1 MQDLWRLSATDIAAL
16 IRSKKVSAKEAAHG
30 RAGAARC
37 GQPHD
42 QRRGRSSAGGGA
54 GAGRGRSMR
63 RSRAARRSVRWR
75 ACRSPSRSISIS
87 RGSPP
92 PTASRLQRDV
102 IAQSNSPV
110 IDNLRK
116 AGAVILGRTNCP
128 AFSYRWFTT
137 NLIHGDTKNPR
148 DPGITPGGSSGGA
161 GAAVA
166 AGIGHI
172 AHGTDI
178 AGSIRYPAY
187 ACGVHGL
194 RPTVGRI
201 AAFNAALPERTIGP
215 QISAVSGPLARTI
228 GDLRIALAAM
238 SGKDVRDPWWVP
250 APLEG
255 PAMPKRAALCLQPDG
270 LETSAEVKAAVADA
284 GKRLERAGWMVEE
297 VATPPLREAADLQT
311 KLWLGDGYE
320 AQLAAAEREGD
331 PGALACLRGNRAKV
345 FPFDAAAFS
354 KALTRRATLTREWL
368 QFFET
373 YSVLLIPV
381 SGELPFPDGLD
392 MRDEASFARVW
403 RAQLTQIAI
412 PFMGLPALTVSTGLV
427 GRVPVGV
434 QVVSGRLPRGSLLAR
449 GRGDRGG
456 RNAGRADRSR
466 PVVFEA
472 KEHDGWHQ
480 RFHGKVACRRG
491 RIPEA
496 VRGSGAPDRQH
507 RERLRVHA
515 AIQRPRGAAP
525 GTLPARLFGARISLQ
540 PVRRPGTRRRQGDRT
555 VLRQQLCRHLSDVRQ
570 DRRQRRQCASAVSIF
585 EERKIRAARLVDQME
600 FHQIPGRSFGQGGG
614 AACAD
619 RHAGRSDKKE
629 IEALL

>member
-1 MQDLWRLSATDIAAL
+1 
-16 IRSKKVSAKEAAHG
+16 
-30 RAGAARC
+30 
-37 GQPHD
+37 
-42 QRRGRSSAGGGA
+42 
-54 GAGRGRSMR
+54 
-63 RSRAARRSVRWR
+63 
-75 ACRSPSRSISIS
+75 
-87 RGSPP
+87 
-92 PTASRLQRDV
+92 
-102 IAQSNSPV
+102 V

-148 DPGITPGGSSGGA
+148 DPAITPGGSSGGA

-194 RPTVGRI
+194 RPTVGRV
-201 AAFNAALPERTIGP
+201 AAFNASLPERSIGP

-238 SGKDVRDPWWVP
+238 SAPDMRDPWWVP

-270 LETSAEVKAAVADA
+270 LEPVAEVKAAVADA
-284 GKRLERAGWMVEE
+284 AKRLERAGWVVEE
-297 VATPPLREAADLQT
+297 ITATPPLREAAELQT
-311 KLWLGDGYE
+311 KLWIGDGYE
-320 AQLAAAEREGD
+320 AQLEAAEREGD

-345 FPFDAAAFS
+345 FPFDAMTLS
-354 KALTRRATLTREWL
+354 KVLTRRATLAREWL

-373 YSVLLIPV
+373 YSVLLMPV

-392 MRDEASFARVW
+392 RRDDASFARVW

-434 QVVSGRLPRGSLLAR
+434 QVVSGRFREDLCLLA
-449 GRGDRGG
+449 G
-456 RNAGRADRSR
+456 
-466 PVVFEA
+466 EA
-472 KEHDGWHQ
+472 
-480 RFHGKVACRRG
+480 
-491 RIPEA
+491 
-496 VRGSGAPDRQH
+496 
-507 RERLRVHA
+507 
-515 AIQRPRGAAP
+515 
-525 GTLPARLFGARISLQ
+525 
-540 PVRRPGTRRRQGDRT
+540 
-555 VLRQQLCRHLSDVRQ
+555 
-570 DRRQRRQCASAVSIF
+570 
-585 EERKIRAARLVDQME
+585 
-600 FHQIPGRSFGQGGG
+600 
-614 AACAD
+614 
-619 RHAGRSDKKE
+619 
-629 IEALL
+629 IEAGGTPSAPVDPAS